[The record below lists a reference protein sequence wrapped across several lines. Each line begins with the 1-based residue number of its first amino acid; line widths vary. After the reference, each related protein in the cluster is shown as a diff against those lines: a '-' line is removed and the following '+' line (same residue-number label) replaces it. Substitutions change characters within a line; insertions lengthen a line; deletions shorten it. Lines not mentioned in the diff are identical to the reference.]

1 MQFSITIERK
11 IVSLIPQSLQILLL
25 FDLKSTFFWK
35 SVIVSKRQFLPKTF
49 WNPLMKQKSWHKNVC
64 HWYNFSAC
72 RCQAGTKNIFEGPM
86 KTASAPKLTI
96 NITVFFSCNASVQY
110 HCAHLQFMGQEPS
123 SPLSMNFTPVRYH
136 MAIQCPQTSILPRK
150 TKFYP
155 WFSCLRSTESRKQ
168 GSESAYFRSKELLTV
183 VRVSKAA
190 AMVESSAFC
199 VKPGAVG
206 GVLPFVMNCSCKK
219 LWIVVSVVFVLSFAQ
234 AMFLLYLE
242 LLLFLGRT
250 RKEMKTSSKS
260 TV

>member
-1 MQFSITIERK
+1 M
-11 IVSLIPQSLQILLL
+11 
-25 FDLKSTFFWK
+25 
-35 SVIVSKRQFLPKTF
+35 VSKRQYLLITF
-49 WNPLMKQKSWHKNVC
+49 WNPLKRQSRDIGKLC
-64 HWYNFSAC
+64 YWYNFSTWN
-72 RCQAGTKNIFEGPM
+72 CQAGTKNIFEGPM

-110 HCAHLQFMGQEPS
+110 HCAHIQYMGQQPS
-123 SPLSMNFTPVRYH
+123 GPLSIIFTPLRYH
-136 MAIQCPQTSILPRK
+136 MAIQYPRTSILPRK
-150 TKFYP
+150 TKFYQ

-168 GSESAYFRSKELLTV
+168 GRESAYFCSKDLLTV
-183 VRVSKAA
+183 VRVNKAA
-190 AMVESSAFC
+190 AMFESSTFC
-199 VKPGAVG
+199 VKPGEMG

-219 LWIVVSVVFVLSFAQ
+219 LWIVVSVVFVLSFVQ